1 MNETYQVVIISRY
14 TGRETVQYY
23 GESVSDAIDTYEMI
37 KKSHTTMKQFKLQ
50 MRKFKPVVMM
60 ETE

>member
-1 MNETYQVVIISRY
+1 MKDTYQVVIISRY

-23 GESVSDAIDTYEMI
+23 GHSANDAIDTFEMI
-37 KKSHTTMKQFKLQ
+37 LKSHTTMKQFKVQ

-60 ETE
+60 ESE

>member
-1 MNETYQVVIISRY
+1 MKELYQVVIISRY

-23 GESVSDAIDTYEMI
+23 GERVSDAIDTYEMI
-37 KKSHTTMKQFKLQ
+37 LKSHTTMKQFKVV

-60 ETE
+60 ESD

>member
-1 MNETYQVVIISRY
+1 VIISRY

-23 GESVSDAIDTYEMI
+23 GVSVSDAIETYEMI

-60 ETE
+60 ESE